1 MVKITHGFMSS
12 SSHCVLAY
20 IWFFFYP
27 LIMFTIPMFLSSTL
41 CSLKE
46 QLSKYSGR
54 KWNWKPIVGAGKR
67 LPREA
72 FSSLRFFPIWAV
84 FRKQSISCKFQ
95 AVLLRWGHTRCPE
108 WGNLK
113 RNKLVMRRKNQF
125 TLTFFGLLDVS
136 QVRVDL
142 LKDICYGVAGSWV
155 KLSLRNK
162 RKGLMTID
170 QGLWSVWSHLLEEW
184 GGESQ
189 GLVIREVR
197 RGRETGKWGKLEKGN
212 GNQMQTWHN
221 MT

>member
-1 MVKITHGFMSS
+1 MVKITHGFMSGS
-12 SSHCVLAY
+12 PHCVLAY
-20 IWFFFYP
+20 IWFFIYP

-46 QLSKYSGR
+46 QLSKYGGR

-170 QGLWSVWSHLLEEW
+170 QGPWS
-184 GGESQ
+184 
-189 GLVIREVR
+189 LVSVISPARGM
-197 RGRETGKWGKLEKGN
+197 RGRVSRA
-212 GNQMQTWHN
+212 GNQGSPEGEGNWKREIKCKQDQAGDQCHQF
-221 MT
+221 

>member
-1 MVKITHGFMSS
+1 MFERLCTQT
-12 SSHCVLAY
+12 Y

-46 QLSKYSGR
+46 QLSKYGGR

-113 RNKLVMRRKNQF
+113 RNKLIGDEEEEPVYTYILWFARCLPSQGRPAQRY
-125 TLTFFGLLDVS
+125 LL
-136 QVRVDL
+136 
-142 LKDICYGVAGSWV
+142 
-155 KLSLRNK
+155 
-162 RKGLMTID
+162 
-170 QGLWSVWSHLLEEW
+170 W
-184 GGESQ
+184 GGWEL
-189 GLVIREVR
+189 G
-197 RGRETGKWGKLEKGN
+197 
-212 GNQMQTWHN
+212 
-221 MT
+221 